1 VVEQG
6 DRERTAPHG
15 AGARGLT
22 PPRMLRQLRRLM
34 RGSDA
39 APLVVRAQPPALRN
53 VLLAAGSL
61 IALFALYVFY
71 ELGRYDAGYDRLAV
85 AQRRT
90 ELEVRIEHLEKDNRE
105 LRTRLAELDT
115 IRLGRA
121 REQAE
126 VARSMGDLQAQIA
139 RQSQE
144 LAFYRGV
151 VAQNGANIGL
161 KIQSLR
167 VSGTQVHGLYVVHLA
182 LVRSGRAETLTT
194 GTVELSVDG
203 AAGGAAQQL
212 DLAALT
218 GGRTHNLGY
227 DFRYF
232 QNFDQDVTIPAMFK
246 PEHVTVLVKS
256 ARGDASPLS
265 QTFLWSVEPPP

>member
-1 VVEQG
+1 
-6 DRERTAPHG
+6 
-15 AGARGLT
+15 
-22 PPRMLRQLRRLM
+22 MLQRFRQLV

-126 VARSMGDLQAQIA
+126 VARSMGELQAQIA

-151 VAQNGANIGL
+151 VAQSAANIGL
-161 KIQSLR
+161 RIQSLR
-167 VSGTQVHGLYVVHLA
+167 ISGTQVRGLFIVHLA
-182 LVRSGRAETLTT
+182 LVRSGRAEALTT

-203 AAGGAAQQL
+203 EAAGAVRQL
-212 DLAALT
+212 DLPALT
-218 GGRTHNLGY
+218 GGRTRDLGY

-246 PEHVTVLVKS
+246 PAHLTVVVRSK
-256 ARGDASPLS
+256 RGDASPLS

>member
-1 VVEQG
+1 
-6 DRERTAPHG
+6 
-15 AGARGLT
+15 
-22 PPRMLRQLRRLM
+22 MLRRL
-34 RGSDA
+34 RRLFSGYDA
-39 APLVVRAQPPALRN
+39 APRVVHGQSAMLRD

-85 AQRRT
+85 AQQRT

-115 IRLGRA
+115 VRLGRA

-126 VARSMGDLQAQIA
+126 VARSIGDLQAQIA
-139 RQSQE
+139 RQSQQ

-151 VAQNGANIGL
+151 VAQSAANIGL
-161 KIQSLR
+161 KIGSLR
-167 VSGTQVHGLYVVHLA
+167 ISGTKVRGLYIVHLA
-182 LVRSGRAETLTT
+182 LVRSGRAEALTT

-203 AAGGAAQQL
+203 ETAGALRQL
-212 DLAALT
+212 DLSALT
-218 GGRTHNLGY
+218 GGRASDLGY

-232 QNFDQDVTIPAMFK
+232 QNFDQDVTIPAAFR
-246 PEHVTVLVKS
+246 PEHLTVVVRS
-256 ARGDASPLS
+256 NRGNASPLS
-265 QTFLWSVEPPP
+265 QTFLWTVEPGP

>member
-1 VVEQG
+1 
-6 DRERTAPHG
+6 
-15 AGARGLT
+15 
-22 PPRMLRQLRRLM
+22 MLHRFRQLL
-34 RGSDA
+34 RGSDT
-39 APLVVRAQPPALRN
+39 APLVVRAQAPALRN

-85 AQRRT
+85 AQQRT

-115 IRLGRA
+115 IRLGSA

-126 VARSMGDLQAQIA
+126 VARSMGDLQAQVA

-151 VAQNGANIGL
+151 VAQKAATIGL
-161 KIQSLR
+161 KIQALR
-167 VSGTQVHGLYVVHLA
+167 ISGTQARGLFIVHLA

-203 AAGGAAQQL
+203 EASGAVQQL

-218 GGRTHNLGY
+218 GGRMRDLGY

-246 PEHVTVLVKS
+246 PEHLTVVVKS
-256 ARGDASPLS
+256 NRGDASPLS

>member
-1 VVEQG
+1 
-6 DRERTAPHG
+6 
-15 AGARGLT
+15 
-22 PPRMLRQLRRLM
+22 MLRRFRRLF
-34 RGSDA
+34 SDADA
-39 APLVVRAQPPALRN
+39 APRVVRAQPPALRN

-85 AQRRT
+85 AQQRT

-105 LRTRLAELDT
+105 LRTKLAELDT

-126 VARSMGDLQAQIA
+126 VARSIGDLQAQIA
-139 RQSQE
+139 RQTQQ

-151 VAQNGANIGL
+151 VAQNAANIGL
-161 KIQSLR
+161 KIESLR
-167 VSGTQVHGLYVVHLA
+167 ISGTRVRGLYIVHLA
-182 LVRSGRAETLTT
+182 LVRSGRAQTLTT
-194 GTVELSVDG
+194 GSVELSIDG
-203 AAGGAAQQL
+203 EAAGAVKQL

-218 GGRTHNLGY
+218 DGRMSDLGY

-232 QNFDQDVTIPAMFK
+232 QNFDQDVTIPVTFK
-246 PEHVTVLVKS
+246 PEHVTVVVKS
-256 ARGDASPLS
+256 SRGDASPLS
-265 QTFLWSVEPPP
+265 QTFLWTVEPGP